1 MFRPKRGSHPAVEDE
16 NDPLIAIVQKLKQ
29 DTLLKFIRGK
39 NLQLQGYKMDVSHPT
54 HRFVRSVSFGLQTPE
69 QIRALSVKAIT
80 NPVIF
85 DGLNHP
91 VKGGLYDP
99 ALGPIDRDGKCG
111 TCGLGSFQCPGHFG
125 HVELPVPV
133 FCPMTFG
140 QMFSVLRN
148 ACLYC
153 HRLRMSS
160 LKVLSPLIVF
170 LLSIC

>member
-1 MFRPKRGSHPAVEDE
+1 
-16 NDPLIAIVQKLKQ
+16 
-29 DTLLKFIRGK
+29 
-39 NLQLQGYKMDVSHPT
+39 MDVSHPT

-80 NPVIF
+80 TSVIF

-99 ALGPIDRDGKCG
+99 ALGPVDRDGKCG
-111 TCGLGSFQCPGHFG
+111 TCGLGSFHCPGHFG

-133 FCPMTFG
+133 YCPMTFG
-140 QMFSVLRN
+140 QMFNVLRN

-153 HRLRMSS
+153 HRLRMSN
-160 LKVLSPLIVF
+160 LKVISLASSWILVCF
-170 LLSIC
+170 VG

>member
-1 MFRPKRGSHPAVEDE
+1 MNLRLRDLSLG
-16 NDPLIAIVQKLKQ
+16 
-29 DTLLKFIRGK
+29 IRGK
-39 NLQLQGYKMDVSHPT
+39 KFAIAGGPMDVSHPT

-99 ALGPIDRDGKCG
+99 ALGPVDRDGKCG
-111 TCGLGSFQCPGHFG
+111 TCGLGSFHCPGHFG

-133 FCPMTFG
+133 YCPMTFG
-140 QMFSVLRN
+140 QMFNVLRN

-160 LKVLSPLIVF
+160 LKVCCVVISGCLCSCVLGRNLQGEAEALGCRSP
-170 LLSIC
+170 S